1 MKRTTYKKARFVFWD
16 IESLTNVFTVAFFDR
31 ETHALNVFY
40 LVDVGTPVGDTL
52 RNSDLDHDTVLT
64 AILKRNPAWARLW
77 KPSETPILRLHNL
90 VTWEANHL
98 LARMIG
104 LSDAASVNDPHSQS
118 TYLREYRPVCDTDP
132 NYDPEVHPFVCGYN
146 SANYDTT
153 LMAIYLASVME
164 SIQEPVHQ
172 AR

>member
-31 ETHALNVFY
+31 ETRALDVFY

-77 KPSETPILRLHNL
+77 KPGETPILRLHNL
-90 VTWEANHL
+90 STW
-98 LARMIG
+98 
-104 LSDAASVNDPHSQS
+104 
-118 TYLREYRPVCDTDP
+118 
-132 NYDPEVHPFVCGYN
+132 
-146 SANYDTT
+146 
-153 LMAIYLASVME
+153 
-164 SIQEPVHQ
+164 
-172 AR
+172 